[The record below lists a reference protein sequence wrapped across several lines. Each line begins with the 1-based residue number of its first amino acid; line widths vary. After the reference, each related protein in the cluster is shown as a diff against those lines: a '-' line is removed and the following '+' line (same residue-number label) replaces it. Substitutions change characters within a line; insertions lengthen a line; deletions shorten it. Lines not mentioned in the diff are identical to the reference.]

1 MNMVTSARRMLVRT
15 AKLSPFILCFLVLI
29 SYVENLYAIFTEN
42 YIVYD
47 DYLIYNT
54 PISFAIAMR
63 MEYDVLL
70 MILAT
75 IASMAIEACIYNL
88 LATTYLWLNLY
99 QRYALWEYG
108 AFDDAT
114 YLVVIFINIIFLTWI
129 TYKGINQLN

>member
-1 MNMVTSARRMLVRT
+1 MVTSSRRMLVRT
-15 AKLSPFILCFLVLI
+15 AKLLPFILCFLVLI
-29 SYVENLYAIFTEN
+29 SYAENLYAIFAEN
-42 YIVYD
+42 YVVYD

-63 MEYDVLL
+63 IEYDVLL

-75 IASMAIEACIYNL
+75 IASVAIEACIYNL
-88 LATTYLWLNLY
+88 LAITYLWLNLF

-108 AFDDAT
+108 AFEDKI

-129 TYKGINQLN
+129 TYKGIKQWKN